1 MACLVAIRN
10 VPDHLRFTTLAPV
23 NDDDELAQRFR
34 AFAATASPRAPLYG
48 HLAERIADDPATYRL
63 LLHAPEEQ
71 QLPVL
76 LFACVHWLLLHEP
89 DQALAHHYP
98 NLTSPDQTSPELQPS
113 TTEPTDP
120 YPAFREF
127 CAAHEQRLAE
137 LLGTRSTQTNEVGRC
152 AIFVPLLGLV
162 ADEVG
167 PLALVDVGCSGGL
180 TLLLD
185 RYECRYEPGGA
196 VGGPSPVV
204 LTCGT
209 RGAVPVPERY
219 PSVAARIGL
228 DRSPIDVTDP
238 DAARW
243 LEACVWPDQPD
254 RFHRLHA
261 AIGLAQADPPTVRAG
276 DAVEDLAATI
286 DQVAG
291 DGHPVVMNSW
301 VLNYLSEAQRRAYVT
316 ELDRLGATADLSWIY
331 AEMPAL
337 VSGVPVPDDPDR
349 VQRTVVTLVRWR
361 DGVRTVE
368 HPADAHPHGFW
379 IHWKA
384 APSV

>member
-1 MACLVAIRN
+1 
-10 VPDHLRFTTLAPV
+10 LAPV
-23 NDDDELAQRFR
+23 NDGNELPQRFR
-34 AFAATASPRAPLYG
+34 AFAATAAKRAPLYC
-48 HLAERIADDPATYRL
+48 HLAERIADDPATSRL
-63 LLHAPEEQ
+63 LLHAPEQQ

-76 LFACVHWLLLHEP
+76 LFACVHWMLLNES
-89 DQALAHHYP
+89 DQPLARYYP
-98 NLTSPDQTSPELQPS
+98 NLTADVD
-113 TTEPTDP
+113 TTDA

-127 CAAHEQRLAE
+127 CANHEQRLAE

-152 AIFVPLLGLV
+152 ATFVPLLGLV
-162 ADEVG
+162 AAEVG

-180 TLLLD
+180 TMLID
-185 RYECRYEPGGA
+185 RYECRYEPGGV

-209 RGAVPVPERY
+209 RGEVPVPEQY
-219 PSVAARIGL
+219 PPVAASIGL

-261 AIGLAQADPPTVRAG
+261 AIGLAQVDPPRVRAG
-276 DAVEDLAATI
+276 DAVEDLAATV
-286 DQVAG
+286 DLVSQ
-291 DGHPVVMNSW
+291 DGHPVVLNSW
-301 VLNYLSEAQRRAYVT
+301 VLNYLSEAQRHAYVA
-316 ELDRLGATADLSWIY
+316 ELDGLGATSDLSWIY

-349 VQRTVVTLVRWR
+349 AQRTVVTLVRWR

-379 IHWKA
+379 IHWQPA
-384 APSV
+384 LPA